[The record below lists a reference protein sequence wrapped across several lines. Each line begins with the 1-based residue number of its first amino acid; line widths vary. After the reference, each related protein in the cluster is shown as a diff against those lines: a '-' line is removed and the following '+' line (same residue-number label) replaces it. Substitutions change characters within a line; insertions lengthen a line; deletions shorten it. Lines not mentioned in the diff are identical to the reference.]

1 VVNQKVTIMGQVMV
15 VKQQLVTTKR
25 IIELSTIIKI
35 TIEVGGLGG
44 VTAKVTNI
52 IRYKLKET
60 NFIVSLQVKLT

>member
-60 NFIVSLQVKLT
+60 NFVVSLQVKLT